1 LLNDLFLTGTVVPE
15 ATPISLKSAF
25 SRLRFL
31 ADRTP
36 ETTDEEARDAFASLS
51 DYRDGGL
58 FIGHY
63 AGYSEWERHA
73 NGDEIVFVVEGE
85 TTLILLIENTE
96 VSNKLGE
103 GELLVVPQNAW
114 HRFESPKG
122 VNSDDY
128 YPSAN

>member
-1 LLNDLFLTGTVVPE
+1 MPE
-15 ATPISLKSAF
+15 ATLISLKSAF
-25 SRLRFL
+25 SRLKFL

-63 AGYSEWERHA
+63 TGNSEWERHA

-103 GELLVVPQNAW
+103 GELLVVPQNTW
-114 HRFESPKG
+114 HRFESPKE
-122 VNSDDY
+122 VKVMTVTPQPTEHSIDR
-128 YPSAN
+128 PQFI